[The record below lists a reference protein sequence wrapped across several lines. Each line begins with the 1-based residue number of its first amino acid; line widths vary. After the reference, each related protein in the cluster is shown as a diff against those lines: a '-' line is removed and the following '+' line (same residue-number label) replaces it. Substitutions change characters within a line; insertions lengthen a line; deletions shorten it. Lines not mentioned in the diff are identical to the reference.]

1 MMKKSLLALA
11 VAALSANAFAVNLD
25 TKAGTDVFAKEIK
38 VASAGTAIGGTALV
52 AEVKAGFALNSGF
65 VRFDLDNG
73 AKFGDTTNPSL
84 LVTDGAATPTN
95 KFGGGST
102 TGQATVVAGG
112 AGSSYVIFKLEG
124 LTASPSTILA
134 TDVVKLTT
142 ATGIKVVNK
151 QAVNVSFG
159 LYETASNAAAQ
170 TGNLNPNKSGA
181 LLNFADALNIY
192 ASANTAKRS
201 IDAISSASKL
211 FATTSTPTDN
221 TALVDLKVELN
232 AKYGAS
238 SNAAPLKVDGSGA
251 VALTDIFGSTSE
263 WNVSGN
269 FSAVKA
275 AGLTSTS
282 AATTTIATDKQSVK
296 FVVAAANLGTQTI
309 SYAVTGTD
317 EIAETNISA
326 ALTPNLNAAYEVAA
340 VTLNNITKLEKN
352 GTTRSVDL
360 ALKPGGAFSNFVRI
374 SNKDTISG
382 AFFLKVINDN
392 GQSVTFPLSDVAG
405 QPATLAAGASTTQM
419 SIQSIF
425 DTATAKGLSLSG
437 EGKLRLEV
445 TGQTNNLSVQS
456 YTVSKDGNS
465 FATF

>member
-38 VASAGTAIGGTALV
+38 VASAGTAIGSTALI

-73 AKFGDTTNPSL
+73 AKFGADPT
-84 LVTDGAATPTN
+84 LVVTSGATV
-95 KFGGGST
+95 KFGVG
-102 TGQATVVAGG
+102 ATSGTAAVVAGG
-112 AGSSYVIFKLEG
+112 AGSSYVIFKLED
-124 LTASPSTILA
+124 TAASPSTILA

-142 ATGIKVVNK
+142 KDGIKVVNK

-192 ASANTAKRS
+192 ASAHSLKHK

-211 FATTSTPTDN
+211 FVNTSSPTDN
-221 TALVDLKVELN
+221 TTLVDLKVDLN
-232 AKYGAS
+232 KKYGTGS
-238 SNAAPLKVDGSGA
+238 SSAPLKVDGTNP
-251 VALTDIFGSTSE
+251 VDLTDIFGATSE

-275 AGLTSTS
+275 AGLTSS
-282 AATTTIATDKQSVK
+282 KAATTTIATDKQSVK
-296 FVVAAANLGTQTI
+296 FVVAAVDLGTQTI

-326 ALTPNLNAAYEVAA
+326 ALTPNLNTNGEYEVAA